1 MSQTVLAG
9 LETQYRNRFPTSAKL
24 FEQGKNV
31 FPNGVTHDSR
41 YMQPFPVYIDRAQG
55 ARKWDADGNEFIDY
69 WMGHGSLLLGH
80 SHPAIVAAVQ
90 RQVELGTHLGSC
102 HEVEIEWGQW
112 VQKLIPSAERVRF
125 VNSGT
130 EATMMA
136 LRISRIISGK
146 QRVLKFAGHFHGWH
160 DMLIPAADPPYNTGS
175 YPTPGVTD
183 NVQDDLVVVPPND
196 LAATERAIDE
206 FDPACVIVEA
216 TGGHW
221 GIVPMRGEF
230 LRGLRELTRRKGV
243 ILIFD
248 EVITGFR
255 VAPGGSQ
262 EYYDIDPD
270 MTTMAKIL
278 AGGLPGGC
286 LGGRAE
292 LMEALEFENR
302 YGKKMKHPGT
312 YNGNPLSAAAGSA
325 CLEIVSTGEPCRIA
339 NTLARRLKNGLNEL
353 FVRLDVNW
361 IAYGEFSG
369 VNVLPEYDGPRPGS
383 DDFIPYNNS
392 LPMLDRKFDA
402 KLSKVVRQA
411 LLLNGIDLFGGWR
424 AMLSA
429 AHTEADIDRTIAGFG
444 DTIEM
449 VRAEG
454 FLKS

>member
-9 LETQYRNRFPTSAKL
+9 LETQYRSRFPSSAKL

-41 YMQPFPVYIDRAQG
+41 YMQPFPVYIDRAEG
-55 ARKWDADGNEFIDY
+55 ARKWDRDGNEFIDY

-90 RQVELGTHLGSC
+90 RQVERGTHLGSC

-136 LRISRIISGK
+136 QRISRIVSGK
-146 QRVLKFAGHFHGWH
+146 RRTLKFAGHFHGWH

-175 YPTPGVTD
+175 YPTAGVTD
-183 NVQDDLVVVPPND
+183 NVLDDLVVVAPND

-206 FDPACVIVEA
+206 YDPACVIVEG

-221 GIVPMRGEF
+221 GLVPMRGEF
-230 LRGLRELTRRKGV
+230 LTGLRELTRRKGV

-262 EYYDIDPD
+262 EYYGIDPD

-292 LMEALEFENR
+292 LMQALEFENP

-325 CLEIVSTGEPCRIA
+325 CLEIVSTGDACRVA
-339 NTLARRLKNGLNEL
+339 NALGLRLKNGLNEL
-353 FVRLDVNW
+353 FEKMEVNW
-361 IAYGEFSG
+361 VAYGEHSG
-369 VNVLPEYDGPRPGS
+369 INILPEYDGPRP
-383 DDFIPYNNS
+383 DNADFIPYNNS
-392 LPMLDRKFDA
+392 LPKLDRKFDPN
-402 KLSKVVRQA
+402 LSKAVRQA

-429 AHTEADIDRTIAGFG
+429 VHTEADIDRTVVGVG
-444 DTIEM
+444 DAIEM

-454 FLKS
+454 FLKE